1 VSGGRGRWGLVL
13 GGGGVLGGAWLV
25 GALAALQ
32 EVHGLD
38 PRDAEMILG
47 TSAGSVTAAMLGAG
61 IGVDDLRAHQLGRP
75 PTDRALAAAVWDH
88 DTSTGGAHPPRPRFH
103 PGSAALVTRNM
114 ARLHR
119 LPPTAV
125 LAALMPEGRGSLEAV
140 GALVAGLV
148 PSGWAPHPG
157 VRVVALDY
165 LAGCRTVFG
174 EPLAPPADLAAAVM
188 ASCAIPGWYA
198 PVTVGGR
205 RYVDG
210 GAWSATSA
218 DVLAGRGLDEVFVLA
233 PMVSFALDRPASLL
247 ERAERRW
254 RVQVTR
260 RCLREVEKLHR
271 LGTEVTVLGP
281 GPEDLTLMGSNLMA
295 AERRSEVLET
305 SLRTSVAALVDPEP
319 LAQRPVPASAP
330 GPGPSAPHDYPE
342 AG

>member
-1 VSGGRGRWGLVL
+1 MSDPARPGRRWGLVL

-25 GALAALQ
+25 GALAALN

-38 PRDAEMILG
+38 PRDAELIVG
-47 TSAGSVTAAMLGAG
+47 TSAGSVTAALLGAG
-61 IGVDDLRAHQLGRP
+61 IGVDDLRAHQLGLAP
-75 PTDRALAAAVWDH
+75 VDALLAGASWDH
-88 DTSTGGAHPPRPRFH
+88 DTSAGGQHPPRPRFH

-114 ARLHR
+114 GRLHR
-119 LPPTAV
+119 MPPTAV
-125 LAALMPEGRGSLEAV
+125 LAALVPEGRGSLDAV

-157 VRVVALDY
+157 VRVVTLDY
-165 LAGCRTVFG
+165 AAGRRTVFG
-174 EPLAPPADLAAAVM
+174 DTFAPPADLADAVM

-198 PVTVGGR
+198 PVKIGGR

-218 DVLAGRGLDEVFVLA
+218 DLLAGCGLDEVFVLA
-233 PMVSFALDRPASLL
+233 PMVSFAPDRPASLL

-254 RVQVTR
+254 RGQVTR
-260 RCLREVEKLHR
+260 RCLREVEKVHR

-281 GPEDLTLMGSNLMA
+281 GPEDLARMGSNLMA
-295 AERRSEVLET
+295 AQRRRDVLET
-305 SLRTSVAALVDPEP
+305 SLRTSVAALRDPEP
-319 LAQRPVPASAP
+319 LGTVSGGAAAHSL
-330 GPGPSAPHDYPE
+330 SE